1 MELQSLIYLFVSISF
16 TIYFSIALWTKASST
31 KDFYI
36 VKDLNHP
43 SLNGISIAID
53 FISAA
58 TFLSFAGLFLY
69 SYSIVNYFIFGVIF
83 GFLLLSFL
91 IVPKLRKE
99 AEFSIPTYFN
109 KKYKSPILTNLTAI
123 IVLLITFLY
132 LNAQLKA
139 SGIIL
144 SRIFQIT
151 FDKALFIALFIALF
165 YASVSGRRNISYAFI
180 FQYIIVF
187 ISIAT
192 PIIFLTLNLTNSY
205 FPQLLIFSSLENNQ
219 EFLVAIKD
227 SFLEFN
233 IIEENSLINNILLA
247 ITVAFGVATLPHIL
261 IKFFVTSN
269 IENSKKSALWGLFFV
284 TIIYSFI
291 VSLPG
296 LSAINFSKNISNT
309 NYETYIQDNYIDE
322 NSIHKNGK
330 WLKTWEDTS
339 LVLFKDLNNDKN
351 IALNELDFNP
361 DTIFLINSEIA
372 NMPNWIIAL
381 VISGALA
388 ATLSTMTALII
399 LLKST
404 LANEF
409 IFKDKKPNKFIL
421 NFLLAIIIIFAT
433 FFNFKDFTIL
443 KIVILSFSISAA
455 TIFPI
460 LFLTMFKKI
469 DKNSIYY
476 ALLIS
481 LILII
486 SYTFI
491 YDYFNFFIR
500 PEAIGVIIG
509 VLSILISFF
518 CSKFIFNKRV

>member
-1 MELQSLIYLFVSISF
+1 
-16 TIYFSIALWTKASST
+16 
-31 KDFYI
+31 
-36 VKDLNHP
+36 
-43 SLNGISIAID
+43 
-53 FISAA
+53 
-58 TFLSFAGLFLY
+58 
-69 SYSIVNYFIFGVIF
+69 
-83 GFLLLSFL
+83 
-91 IVPKLRKE
+91 
-99 AEFSIPTYFN
+99 
-109 KKYKSPILTNLTAI
+109 
-123 IVLLITFLY
+123 
-132 LNAQLKA
+132 
-139 SGIIL
+139 
-144 SRIFQIT
+144 
-151 FDKALFIALFIALF
+151 
-165 YASVSGRRNISYAFI
+165 
-180 FQYIIVF
+180 
-187 ISIAT
+187 
-192 PIIFLTLNLTNSY
+192 
-205 FPQLLIFSSLENNQ
+205 
-219 EFLVAIKD
+219 
-227 SFLEFN
+227 
-233 IIEENSLINNILLA
+233 
-247 ITVAFGVATLPHIL
+247 
-261 IKFFVTSN
+261 
-269 IENSKKSALWGLFFV
+269 
-284 TIIYSFI
+284 
-291 VSLPG
+291 
-296 LSAINFSKNISNT
+296 
-309 NYETYIQDNYIDE
+309 
-322 NSIHKNGK
+322 
-330 WLKTWEDTS
+330 
-339 LVLFKDLNNDKN
+339 
-351 IALNELDFNP
+351 
-361 DTIFLINSEIA
+361 EIA